1 MQFRKINEGSERKF
15 RPGPKMRQQYKINT
29 DPLTKDR
36 FDRTA
41 DRFAKLDSLKKIYF
55 ENAFAKVAEN
65 FDDDVQYDDIASPI
79 FYMIDAN
86 IRNLSLIDSLI
97 TQLSKDSLDVYT
109 SYNSKGDEYIIQLI
123 NKFYI
128 KLLINPNLSL
138 EEFKKITDEYA
149 NEILNTIKK
158 VNGIITSNA
167 KLHFNT
173 EAFKER
179 LNKSIG
185 LVKESNDIESKIAS
199 KKNGKEA
206 YKEYLELQEVFRN
219 YAGKFLDLLGVD
231 NGISKILLKTQID
244 LGTAFTS
251 EFSDI
256 PSIKDKPEVPPTQVT
271 PVK

>member
-1 MQFRKINEGSERKF
+1 MQFKKINEGTDRKF
-15 RPGPKMRQQYKINT
+15 RPGPKMRTQYKINT
-29 DPLTKDR
+29 DPLARDK
-36 FDRTA
+36 FDRNH

-55 ENAFAKVAEN
+55 QNAFAKVAES
-65 FDDDVQYDDIASPI
+65 FDDNIKYDDINSPI
-79 FYMIDAN
+79 IYKVDIN
-86 IRNLSLIDSLI
+86 IKNLSLIHSLI
-97 TQLSKDSLDVYT
+97 NNLSNKSRVYIT
-109 SYNSKGDEYIIQLI
+109 TGFDDEEYVIALFDKYMVRTIS
-123 NKFYI
+123 
-128 KLLINPNLSL
+128 NPTISL

-158 VNGIITSNA
+158 INSIITSNA
-167 KLHFNT
+167 KIHFNT

-231 NGISKILLKTQID
+231 NSVSKILLKTQID

-251 EFSDI
+251 EFPDT
-256 PSIKDKPEVPPTQVT
+256 PPTKDKSKPEVPPVA
-271 PVK
+271 PIK